1 MLRDRSYDEL
11 KKENGGGPLMTSE
24 QAHRDAYVNF
34 RSVPLFRQEQGNR
47 KFYLWSTPK
56 SFAFFAVL
64 IILALLV
71 AELLALFIDPG
82 GR

>member
-1 MLRDRSYDEL
+1 
-11 KKENGGGPLMTSE
+11 MTRE

-34 RSVPLFRQEQGNR
+34 RPALLFRQEQGDRN
-47 KFYLWSTPK
+47 YLWSTPK

-64 IILALLV
+64 IILALLG
-71 AELLALFIDPG
+71 AELLALFIDRG

>member
-1 MLRDRSYDEL
+1 
-11 KKENGGGPLMTSE
+11 MTRE

-34 RSVPLFRQEQGNR
+34 RPALLFRQEQGDR
-47 KFYLWSTPK
+47 KFYLWRTPK

-64 IILALLV
+64 IILALLG
-71 AELLALFIDPG
+71 AELLALFIDRG